1 MNIEAI
7 IHDDNDNQIIVSGY
21 IIEGMRGM
29 HDYYGQAETPDDPDE
44 IEIHSAIDVND
55 EEIELTEAQ
64 IKHAEEALWDNAT
77 ASR

>member
-7 IHDDNDNQIIVSGY
+7 IYDDNDNQIIVSGY

-64 IKHAEEALWDNAT
+64 VKHAEEALWDNAT

>member
-1 MNIEAI
+1 MNVEAI
-7 IHDDNDNQIIVSGY
+7 IHDDNDDPIIVSGY